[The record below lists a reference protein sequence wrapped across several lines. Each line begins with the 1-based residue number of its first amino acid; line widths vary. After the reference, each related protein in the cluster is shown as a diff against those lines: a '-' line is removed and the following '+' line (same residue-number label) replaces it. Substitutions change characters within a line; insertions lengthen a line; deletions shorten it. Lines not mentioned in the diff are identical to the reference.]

1 MNFLKNS
8 HSFSEYS
15 IFIYSFASLL
25 CLLLC
30 TLFSEQFFF
39 SSVTKFKYLCFFTT
53 TYHTQFLMDPPL
65 NSGTSVSSGSCFF
78 TLSSGLQPGMT
89 SLEACTSWLLGVSQ
103 SPPVESRPM
112 TDVCLYPHNPV

>member
-15 IFIYSFASLL
+15 IFTYSFASLL

-53 TYHTQFLMDPPL
+53 TYHTRFVMDPPL
-65 NSGTSVSSGSCFF
+65 NTGTSVSSGSCFS
-78 TLSSGLQPGMT
+78 TLLLAY
-89 SLEACTSWLLGVSQ
+89 SLV
-103 SPPVESRPM
+103 
-112 TDVCLYPHNPV
+112 